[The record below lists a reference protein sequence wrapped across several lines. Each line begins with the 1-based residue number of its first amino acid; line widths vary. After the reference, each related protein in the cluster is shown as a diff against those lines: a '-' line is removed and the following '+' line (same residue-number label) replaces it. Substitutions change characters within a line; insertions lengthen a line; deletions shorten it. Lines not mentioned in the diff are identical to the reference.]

1 MPPAGVPSSAE
12 AAGDEGGGLTRVD
25 DNGAVDLSVLGTLV
39 LGLTDNAGPY
49 ALMIGGGFLVG
60 VYAHAA
66 KMPRLLAVAI
76 LFVLLSSLLAIAVSF
91 SYEGSAP
98 QVKP

>member
-1 MPPAGVPSSAE
+1 M
-12 AAGDEGGGLTRVD
+12 L
-25 DNGAVDLSVLGTLV
+25 LSVLGTLV
-39 LGLTDNAGPY
+39 VGLTDNAGPY
-49 ALMIGGGFLVG
+49 ALMIGSGFLVG

-76 LFVLLSSLLAIAVSF
+76 LFVLLSSLLAIAVAF
-91 SYEGSAP
+91 SYDGSAP

>member
-1 MPPAGVPSSAE
+1 VVSLFA
-12 AAGDEGGGLTRVD
+12 
-25 DNGAVDLSVLGTLV
+25 LGTMV
-39 LGLTDNAGPY
+39 VALGDDAGPY

-76 LFVLLSSLLAIAVSF
+76 LFVLLSSILAILVSF
-91 SYEGSAP
+91 SYDGSAP
-98 QVKP
+98 QVRP

>member
-1 MPPAGVPSSAE
+1 VV
-12 AAGDEGGGLTRVD
+12 AATILALSD
-25 DNGAVDLSVLGTLV
+25 D
-39 LGLTDNAGPY
+39 AGPY
-49 ALMIGGGFLVG
+49 ALMIGAGFLVG

-76 LFVLLSSLLAIAVSF
+76 LFVVLSSILAILVSF
-91 SYEGSAP
+91 SYDGTAP

>member
-1 MPPAGVPSSAE
+1 VAF
-12 AAGDEGGGLTRVD
+12 
-25 DNGAVDLSVLGTLV
+25 SVLGTVLV
-39 LGLTDNAGPY
+39 GLTDNAGPY

-76 LFVLLSSLLAIAVSF
+76 LFVLLSSILAILVSF
-91 SYEGSAP
+91 SYSGSTP

>member
-1 MPPAGVPSSAE
+1 MSPSVV
-12 AAGDEGGGLTRVD
+12 AALVV
-25 DNGAVDLSVLGTLV
+25 ALS
-39 LGLTDNAGPY
+39 DNAGPY
-49 ALMIGGGFLVG
+49 ALMIGAGFLVG

-76 LFVLLSSLLAIAVSF
+76 LFVLLSSILAIVVSF
-91 SYEGSAP
+91 SYDGSAP

>member
-1 MPPAGVPSSAE
+1 MPPAAVPSSPG
-12 AAGDEGGGLTRVD
+12 AARDEGGWLTQVD
-25 DNGAVDLSVLGTLV
+25 DNDVVSSSVLGTLV
-39 LGLTDNAGPY
+39 IALTDNAGPY

-91 SYEGSAP
+91 SYDGTAP
-98 QVKP
+98 RAKP

>member
-1 MPPAGVPSSAE
+1 VI
-12 AAGDEGGGLTRVD
+12 AAILVALSD
-25 DNGAVDLSVLGTLV
+25 D
-39 LGLTDNAGPY
+39 AGPY
-49 ALMIGGGFLVG
+49 ALMIGAGFLVG

-66 KMPRLLAVAI
+66 KMPRLLAAAI

-91 SYEGSAP
+91 TYDGSAP